1 MLIVFVSKNTSM
13 KLAGTLV
20 KSGLAVAGAGVY
32 MFFRRLVK
40 KAKKTEEKIEEKI
53 KTKKKA
59 VARKPIARKT
69 TAKPR
74 QKKTVIPPVTDLAT

>member
-1 MLIVFVSKNTSM
+1 M

-32 MFFRRLVK
+32 MFFRRLLK

-59 VARKPIARKT
+59 VARKPIAKKP
-69 TAKPR
+69 TANPR
-74 QKKTVIPPVTDLAT
+74 QKKTTIPPVSDLAS

>member
-1 MLIVFVSKNTSM
+1 M

-40 KAKKTEEKIEEKI
+40 NAKKAEEKIEEKI

-59 VARKPIARKT
+59 VAKKH
-69 TAKPR
+69 TAKKAVKPR
-74 QKKTVIPPVTDLAT
+74 QKKTTIAPVADMAS

>member
-1 MLIVFVSKNTSM
+1 M

-40 KAKKTEEKIEEKI
+40 KAKKTEEKIEDKI

-59 VARKPIARKT
+59 ITKKPTVKSRQRKVQES
-69 TAKPR
+69 KPH
-74 QKKTVIPPVTDLAT
+74 PYS

>member
-40 KAKKTEEKIEEKI
+40 NAKKTEEKNEEKI
-53 KTKKKA
+53 KTKNKA
-59 VARKPIARKT
+59 VAKKPIAKKT

-74 QKKTVIPPVTDLAT
+74 QKRTTVPPVADLAS

>member
-1 MLIVFVSKNTSM
+1 M

-32 MFFRRLVK
+32 MFFRRLLK

-59 VARKPIARKT
+59 VAKKI
-69 TAKPR
+69 TAKKPTTKAR
-74 QKKTVIPPVTDLAT
+74 QKKIRETGELIASR

>member
-1 MLIVFVSKNTSM
+1 M
-13 KLAGTLV
+13 KLASTLV

-32 MFFRRLVK
+32 MFFRRLIK

-59 VARKPIARKT
+59 VAKKPITKSRQRKVQE
-69 TAKPR
+69 AKVHPYS
-74 QKKTVIPPVTDLAT
+74 